1 MILELTIFCKS
12 ATLIARLCFE
22 KFKFSSKLCLLV
34 KQFLSDILNGLSCPH
49 IQLISSSYCKL
60 SALACV
66 KIPLVIWHVHLF
78 QVFGITTLE
87 ETHSV
92 LILVEI

>member
-12 ATLIARLCFE
+12 ATLIAQLCFE

-34 KQFLSDILNGLSCPH
+34 KQFLSEIMVFPVPT
-49 IQLISSSYCKL
+49 SSSFHHRTASYRL
-60 SALACV
+60 WPAV

-87 ETHSV
+87 ETYSV

>member
-12 ATLIARLCFE
+12 ATLIAQLCFE

-49 IQLISSSYCKL
+49 IQLIHHRTASYRL
-60 SALACV
+60 WPAV

-78 QVFGITTLE
+78 QVFGVTTLE

>member
-12 ATLIARLCFE
+12 ATLIAQLCFE
-22 KFKFSSKLCLLV
+22 KFKFSSKLRLLV
-34 KQFLSDILNGLSCPH
+34 KQFLSDIMVFPVPT
-49 IQLISSSYCKL
+49 SSSFHHRTASYRL
-60 SALACV
+60 WLAV